1 MARFLLQVV
10 LPFLA
15 PFAVYGAYRLLVT
28 RGRAFLDRTPWF
40 ALTVAGL
47 VLACLG
53 IASMAFIGG
62 AAPGGSYVPSRIEDG
77 RIVPGE
83 VKPP

>member
-1 MARFLLQVV
+1 MGRVLLQVV

-15 PFAVYGAYRLLVT
+15 PFILFGLYRLLVT
-28 RGRAFLDRTPWF
+28 RGRAVLERTPWF
-40 ALTVAGL
+40 MLAAAGL
-47 VLACLG
+47 VLACGSLVTL
-53 IASMAFIGG
+53 AFVGG
-62 AAPGGSYVPSRIEDG
+62 DPPGGSYQPPRIEDG